1 MKKVIATLLCIVV
14 LAGMA
19 ANIAAAE
26 SRFCPYCGQEYS
38 AEQGYAFCPNCGKAL
53 PQAESQKGAETK
65 EQVNSEAVAVGD
77 VVRFGRYEQDNNRSN
92 GAEGIEWTVL
102 NIQGNEALLLSK
114 YGLDCKI
121 YYKFK
126 TSVTWETSDLRV
138 WLNGEFFD
146 SAFNADEQG
155 RILTTNVTADKN
167 PEHNTDPGNDTKDK
181 VFLLSGVEVSR
192 YLTEETAK
200 CKATAYAL
208 AEGASSGKNGYSWW
222 FLRTPGSEQKMVMIV
237 KTDGTMNTGG
247 GVTNGTGALGVD
259 RPAIW
264 IDLSN
269 WESYEQPPAPAIPAE
284 NVQTTPIP
292 EIETLPAPNAEEVTD
307 SPYVIGS
314 SENTF
319 AGLHQRMCVNL
330 DLKANPIPKPDEKL
344 STYGTGDYEYVKVLR
359 DDSKSY
365 EFIGYVRGVT
375 GEDRYIIWSWTGLH
389 EDGSTINQTV
399 YYMLDGKYLGNIQR
413 DRTAGTSTSSSRCP
427 YYVPGEPINK
437 K

>member
-1 MKKVIATLLCIVV
+1 M
-14 LAGMA
+14 
-19 ANIAAAE
+19 
-26 SRFCPYCGQEYS
+26 
-38 AEQGYAFCPNCGKAL
+38 
-53 PQAESQKGAETK
+53 
-65 EQVNSEAVAVGD
+65 
-77 VVRFGRYEQDNNRSN
+77 
-92 GAEGIEWTVL
+92 
-102 NIQGNEALLLSK
+102 LSC
-114 YGLDCKI
+114 YGLDCI
-121 YYKFK
+121 TYFK
-126 TSVTWETSDLRV
+126 SQTPGTWETSYLRV

-330 DLKANPIPKPDEKL
+330 DIKANPIPKPDEDMGAIGSETLHAKVL
-344 STYGTGDYEYVKVLR
+344 KDDSESYEY
-359 DDSKSY
+359 
-365 EFIGYVRGVT
+365 IGYCRGWD
-375 GEDRYIIWSWTGLH
+375 GKDRYICWSWTGIH
-389 EDGSTINQTV
+389 EDGSTIA
-399 YYMLDGKYLGNIQR
+399 MLVFYTPDGKYLGNIQR
-413 DRTAGTSTSSSRCP
+413 DLSAGTSTSSSRCP

>member
-1 MKKVIATLLCIVV
+1 MKKAFATLLCIII

-19 ANIAAAE
+19 ASIATAE

-38 AEQGYAFCPNCGKAL
+38 AEQGYAFCSNCGKAL
-53 PQAESQKGAETK
+53 PQAGSKKGAETK
-65 EQVNSEAVAVGD
+65 EQVNSKAVAVGD
-77 VVRFGRYEQDNNRSN
+77 VVRFGRYEQDNDRSN
-92 GAEGIEWTVL
+92 GAEGIEWIVL
-102 NIQGNEALLLSK
+102 DVQSEKALLLSR
-114 YGLDCKI
+114 YGLDCKR
-121 YYKFK
+121 YYKDQ
-126 TSVTWETSDLRV
+126 TPVTWETSDLRV
-138 WLNGEFFD
+138 WLIGDFSET
-146 SAFNADEQG
+146 AFNEDEIG
-155 RILTTNVTADKN
+155 RILLSRIPADKN
-167 PEHNTDPGNDTKDK
+167 PEYNTDAGNETEDR
-181 VFLLSGVEVSR
+181 VFLLSASEAEQ

-200 CKATAYAL
+200 CQATAYTL
-208 AEGASSGKNGYSWW
+208 AEGGSSGKNGYSWW
-222 FLRTPGSEQKMVMIV
+222 FLRTPGSEQKMVMII

-247 GVTNGTGALGVD
+247 AVPDGKGASGVN
-259 RPAIW
+259 RPALW
-264 IDLSN
+264 LDLSN
-269 WESYEQPPAPAIPAE
+269 WETYEQPPAPAIPTENTQTAFTSGEEAIPTLDAAAE
-284 NVQTTPIP
+284 V
-292 EIETLPAPNAEEVTD
+292 
-307 SPYVIGS
+307 SPYLIGS

-319 AGLHQRMCVNL
+319 TGLHQRMCVNI

-344 STYGTGDYEYVKVLR
+344 STYGSGDYEYVKVLK
-359 DDSKSY
+359 DDNKSY

>member
-1 MKKVIATLLCIVV
+1 MKRVIAILLCIVI
-14 LAGMA
+14 LAVMTAG
-19 ANIAAAE
+19 IATAE
-26 SRFCPYCGQEYS
+26 SRFCPYCGQEYP

-53 PQAESQKGAETK
+53 PQAESNQSAETK
-65 EQVNSEAVAVGD
+65 QQANSEAVAVGD
-77 VVRFGRYEQDNNRSN
+77 VVTFGKYEQDNDKAN
-92 GAEGIEWTVL
+92 GAEGIEWIVL
-102 NIQGNEALLLSK
+102 DIQGEKALLLSK
-114 YGLDCKI
+114 YGLNCKT
-121 YYKFK
+121 YYK
-126 TSVTWETSDLRV
+126 TQSPVTWETSDLRT

-146 SAFNADEQG
+146 SAFTEDEQV
-155 RILTTNVTADKN
+155 RILTENVTADKN
-167 PEHNTDPGNDTKDK
+167 PEHNTDSGNDTRDN
-181 VFLLSGVEVSR
+181 VFLLSGVEVNR

-200 CKATAYAL
+200 CRATAYAF
-208 AEGASSGKNGYSWW
+208 AEGASSGKNGCSWW
-222 FLRTPGSEQKMVMIV
+222 FLRTPGSDQKMVMIV
-237 KTDGTMNTGG
+237 KPDGTMNTGG
-247 GVTNGTGALGVD
+247 AVSDGKGALGVN

-269 WESYEQPPAPAIPAE
+269 WETYEQPPAPESSADSDQTAPA
-284 NVQTTPIP
+284 P
-292 EIETLPAPNAEEVTD
+292 EKETLPTTNAEAAD
-307 SPYVIGS
+307 SPYLIGS

-344 STYGTGDYEYVKVLR
+344 STYGTGDYEYVKVLK
-359 DDSKSY
+359 DDSRSY

-413 DRTAGTSTSSSRCP
+413 DHTAGTSTSSSRCP

>member
-1 MKKVIATLLCIVV
+1 MKKVIAILLCSIM
-14 LAGMA
+14 LIGMTTG
-19 ANIAAAE
+19 IALAE
-26 SRFCPYCGQEYS
+26 SRFCPFCGQEYPS
-38 AEQGYAFCPNCGKAL
+38 EQGYAFCPNCGKAL
-53 PQAESQKGAETK
+53 PQPESKKSVDTK
-65 EQVNSEAVAVGD
+65 EQVNSKAVAVGD
-77 VVRFGRYEQDNNRSN
+77 VVRFGRYEQDNDRAN
-92 GAEGIEWTVL
+92 GAEGIEWIVL
-102 NIQGNEALLLSK
+102 DVQGEKALLLSK

-126 TSVTWETSDLRV
+126 TSVTWETSDLRA

-155 RILTTNVTADKN
+155 RILTATVTADKN
-167 PEHNTDPGNDTKDK
+167 PEHNTDPGNDTKDI

-330 DLKANPIPKPDEKL
+330 DLKANPIPKPDEDMGAIGSETLHAKVL
-344 STYGTGDYEYVKVLR
+344 KDDSESYEY
-359 DDSKSY
+359 
-365 EFIGYVRGVT
+365 IGYCRGWD
-375 GEDRYIIWSWTGLH
+375 GKDRYICWSWTGIH
-389 EDGSTINQTV
+389 EDGSTIA
-399 YYMLDGKYLGNIQR
+399 MLVFYTPDGKYLGNIQR
-413 DRTAGTSTSSSRCP
+413 DLSAGTSTSSSRCP